1 MVFSLLGGGVGG
13 SMGGPDGVFGV
24 LNKEVGCPISEW
36 VLIGVEGTSTEV
48 DGLEVD
54 GLILDVMRFKKEGVL
69 VVVKPPSLVT

>member
-1 MVFSLLGGGVGG
+1 
-13 SMGGPDGVFGV
+13 MGGPDGVFGV
-24 LNKEVGCPISEW
+24 LNKVVGCPISEW
-36 VLIGVEGTSTEV
+36 AFNGVEGTSTEV